1 MLIYN
6 ENFKGLV
13 INEKI
18 FVADV
23 DEYISVDDD
32 DYERVNFYKWHKSYA
47 HDTHRILT
55 QILGRKVTLPEFI
68 LNDQHGYQKI
78 KNHDFT
84 KMNLATDKY
93 SFRYRKPQK
102 KKKKTAHLNLKES
115 LTIKLTISGL

>member
-102 KKKKTAHLNLKES
+102 KKKTAHLNLKES